1 MPNPLISKIMPQVQ
15 QMPIPPQMAGMQ
27 SMFGQFQQFRQ
38 LMAGRNPRQMVNNLI
53 ASGQMTNEQYQQ
65 LLGQAQQFSQMF
77 R

>member
-1 MPNPLISKIMPQVQ
+1 MPNPLISKIMPQAQ
-15 QMPIPPQMAGMQ
+15 QMPLPPQMAGMQ

-38 LMAGRNPRQMVNNLI
+38 LMAGRNPRQMVNNLL

-65 LLGQAQQFSQMF
+65 LISQAQQFMQML

>member
-1 MPNPLISKIMPQVQ
+1 MPNPLISKIMPQAQ
-15 QMPIPPQMAGMQ
+15 QMPMPPQMVGMQ

-38 LMAGRNPRQMVNNLI
+38 LMAGRNPRQMVNNLL

-65 LLGQAQQFSQMF
+65 LISQAQQFMQMF

>member
-1 MPNPLISKIMPQVQ
+1 MPNPLISKIMPQAQ
-15 QMPIPPQMAGMQ
+15 QMPLPPQMAGMQ

-38 LMAGRNPRQMVNNLI
+38 LMAGRNPRQMVNNLL

-65 LLGQAQQFSQMF
+65 LISHAQQFMQMF

>member
-15 QMPIPPQMAGMQ
+15 QMPFPPQMAGMQ

-38 LMAGRNPRQMVNNLI
+38 LMAGRNPRQMVNNLL

-65 LLGQAQQFSQMF
+65 LISQAQQFMQMF

>member
-15 QMPIPPQMAGMQ
+15 QMPLPPQMAGMQ

-38 LMAGRNPRQMVNNLI
+38 LMAGRNPRQMINNLL

-65 LLGQAQQFSQMF
+65 LISQAKQFMQMF